1 MKKYIVV
8 MLAFLNFGCA
18 VAFGPKFEGAEVKSD
33 KALVYVYR
41 EKTFYGS
48 GNMLIPRLWLD
59 DKKIGSMRMG
69 GYHVFSLDPGQYVLD
84 MRATLG
90 GTLKK
95 KTIKVAAGDIKFFE
109 YAEFMTGMNSY
120 GGTNVATGSSMFIE
134 KTEIKAMPEIIKTKR
149 LSMNFFDE

>member
-1 MKKYIVV
+1 MKKLCMVL
-8 MLAFLNFGCA
+8 LAIINMGCA
-18 VAFGPKFEGAEVKSD
+18 VAFGPKFETAEAKSD

-69 GYHVFSLDPGQYVLD
+69 GYHVLSLDPGQYVLD

-95 KTIKVAAGDIKFFE
+95 KTINLAVGDTKFFE
-109 YAEFMTGMNSY
+109 YAEFMTGMNNY

-134 KTEIKAMPEIIKTKR
+134 KTEVKAMPEIVKTKR
-149 LSMNFFDE
+149 LSINYF